1 MHEVIMAIESGFDHN
16 TFTQMVKASLRS
28 AENRT
33 ASLRTTNTR
42 LLVAGIVS
50 STVTTLVAGG
60 TAAMGSVVS
69 LPDQG
74 WRIAC
79 IVAAGLAFISTL
91 STGLAQQLRL
101 GDRASQGNQCV
112 GRLRALDVALATGNH
127 TWEENAKEYEEIT
140 RIYPELIG
148 P

>member
-1 MHEVIMAIESGFDHN
+1 MADASGLDH
-16 TFTQMVKASLRS
+16 TAFAQIVKASLRA
-28 AENRT
+28 AENHT

-50 STVTTLVAGG
+50 STLTTLIAGG
-60 TAAMGSVVS
+60 TAVTGSAVN

-79 IVAAGLAFISTL
+79 IVAASLAFISAV
-91 STGLAQQLRL
+91 STGLTQQLRL

-112 GRLRALDVALATGNH
+112 GRLRALDVAITLGNH
-127 TWEENAKEYEEIT
+127 SWDEITKEYEEIART
-140 RIYPELIG
+140 YPDLIG
-148 P
+148 S

>member
-1 MHEVIMAIESGFDHN
+1 MVDASGLDRNAFA
-16 TFTQMVKASLRS
+16 QMVKASLRT
-28 AENRT
+28 AENHT
-33 ASLRTTNTR
+33 ARLRSTNTR

-60 TAAMGSVVS
+60 TVATSTVVNM
-69 LPDQG
+69 PDQG

-79 IVAAGLAFISTL
+79 IVAAGLAFISAV
-91 STGLAQQLRL
+91 STGLTQQLRL

-112 GRLRALDVALATGNH
+112 GRLRALDVAITLGNH
-127 TWEENAKEYEEIT
+127 SWDEITKEYEEIT
-140 RIYPELIG
+140 RIYPDLIG